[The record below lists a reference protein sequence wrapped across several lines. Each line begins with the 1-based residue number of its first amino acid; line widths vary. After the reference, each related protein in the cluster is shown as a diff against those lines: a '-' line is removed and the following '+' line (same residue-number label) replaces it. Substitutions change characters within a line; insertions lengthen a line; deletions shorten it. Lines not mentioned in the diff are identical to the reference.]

1 MQAQQGLPLQQEM
14 IRQRLPFVVVAL
26 LIISAVLI
34 FRVISFQFPQDP
46 RVVRE
51 FTALRDANYGGTE
64 RIESPR
70 GSIYDRNG
78 NPLAVNTRQYR
89 IGISPN
95 LITAQNRVEISAE
108 LAAVL
113 NRDELEIYN
122 LVNSDTDWELIGLVD
137 PEVWHSINDL
147 DLCALCLDVE
157 RLHRRFYPQG
167 TLASQVIGF
176 VAGDGEDSRGYNGVE
191 GYYQSQLAGSIRDQE
206 VSNIPFDLPEDT
218 TTLSSGADLVLTI
231 DRDVQFLIESELQ
244 RAIAETGATGGTIIV
259 MNPRNGDIL
268 GMANFPTF
276 DPNAYYEIE
285 DEQNWQNPAINSVW
299 EPGSVFKVI
308 TVAAALDTGAI
319 TPDWTYNDQG
329 QFDIGGIRIQNW
341 DRQAHG
347 EVGVTQVLVES
358 LNVGAATIALQMG
371 RENFYAMLDKFGI
384 GKPTR
389 VDMQT
394 EEAGIVRVPNSLE
407 GDWSDSDLG
416 TNSFG
421 QGLSITPLQML
432 TAINA
437 IANDGLRMQPRVV
450 YQIVDGDN
458 IYESRPTALNRVIS
472 EETANLVTN
481 MMVAVVRDGLDDGAQ
496 VPGYTVAGKTG
507 TAEISTPIGYEAN
520 AWMMSFVGFFPA
532 DDPQVSIL
540 IKLDRP
546 TSGRWASQVVAPI
559 FSRMAT
565 RLAQLLEIP
574 TDDVR
579 LALRSEGVEIGDV
592 SR

>member
-1 MQAQQGLPLQQEM
+1 
-14 IRQRLPFVVVAL
+14 
-26 LIISAVLI
+26 
-34 FRVISFQFPQDP
+34 
-46 RVVRE
+46 
-51 FTALRDANYGGTE
+51 
-64 RIESPR
+64 
-70 GSIYDRNG
+70 
-78 NPLAVNTRQYR
+78 
-89 IGISPN
+89 
-95 LITAQNRVEISAE
+95 
-108 LAAVL
+108 
-113 NRDELEIYN
+113 
-122 LVNSDTDWELIGLVD
+122 
-137 PEVWHSINDL
+137 
-147 DLCALCLDVE
+147 
-157 RLHRRFYPQG
+157 
-167 TLASQVIGF
+167 
-176 VAGDGEDSRGYNGVE
+176 
-191 GYYQSQLAGSIRDQE
+191 
-206 VSNIPFDLPEDT
+206 
-218 TTLSSGADLVLTI
+218 
-231 DRDVQFLIESELQ
+231 
-244 RAIAETGATGGTIIV
+244 

-481 MMVAVVRDGLDDGAQ
+481 MMVAVVRDGLDEGAQ